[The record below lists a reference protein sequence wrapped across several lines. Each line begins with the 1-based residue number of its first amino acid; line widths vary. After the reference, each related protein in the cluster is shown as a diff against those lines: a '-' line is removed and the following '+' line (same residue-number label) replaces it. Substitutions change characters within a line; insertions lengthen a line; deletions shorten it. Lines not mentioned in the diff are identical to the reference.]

1 MPTDKYEWKMRN
13 NSVAKREIKSPPK
26 MPFTRA
32 SATKTLTYNDVT
44 PRTGNNTNRTKQ
56 SITETIKKNKMDGK
70 KSK

>member
-26 MPFTRA
+26 MPFARA
-32 SATKTLTYNDVT
+32 SLSKTLTYNDVT
-44 PRTGNNTNRTKQ
+44 PRTGNNTNRTRQ
-56 SITETIKKNKMDGK
+56 ITENIKKNKMDGK